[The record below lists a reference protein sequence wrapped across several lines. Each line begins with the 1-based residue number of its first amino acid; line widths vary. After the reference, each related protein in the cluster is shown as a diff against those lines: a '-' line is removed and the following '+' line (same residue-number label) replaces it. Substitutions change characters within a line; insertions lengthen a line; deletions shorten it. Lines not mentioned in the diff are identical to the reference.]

1 MDSHSSINTQLTQP
15 PQGLRGFA
23 SALVVLTHIARAW
36 TGHLFWATT
45 APHKA
50 PHWLQLPFFRVLIQ
64 GRLGVSIFAFV
75 TGYVCALKP
84 LKLYHQEKHEGAF
97 TSIAKSALRR
107 FPRLFLPSAAA
118 TLLSWV
124 ICELGLYSVAAHAD
138 SGWINQVPAPQP
150 SLGAALSNLI
160 YETVA
165 TWVKRNN
172 EYDRNQ
178 WTMLPLL
185 QESIKIY
192 AFLLAAAYIRPR
204 YRMLASFGMFAYYW
218 MCNEREFPAP
228 RPSRQPVFL
237 Y

>member
-1 MDSHSSINTQLTQP
+1 M
-15 PQGLRGFA
+15 
-23 SALVVLTHIARAW
+23 
-36 TGHLFWATT
+36 
-45 APHKA
+45 
-50 PHWLQLPFFRVLIQ
+50 LQLPFLRVLIQ

-84 LKLYHQEKHEGAF
+84 LKLYRQEKHEAAF
-97 TSIAKSALRR
+97 VSISKSALRR

-124 ICELGLYSVAAHAD
+124 VCELGLYSVATHSD
-138 SGWINQVPAPQP
+138 SGWISQVPVPQRG
-150 SLGAALSNLI
+150 LGSALSNLI

-192 AFLLAAAYIRPR
+192 AFLLAVAYIRPR
-204 YRMLASFGMFAYYW
+204 YRMLASFCMFAYYW
-218 MCNEREFPAP
+218 MCNDRESFVLLP
-228 RPSRQPVFL
+228 
-237 Y
+237 